1 MADGV
6 LDLSSM
12 NVAALIVKPGEVLAI
27 IDTKGTFGQGDV
39 ESLYAYLEE
48 NAPEVKIIVV
58 SGDGLQIAKVVKESG
73 VLRMEKPAIKVD
85 VCDVCGGEFVSP
97 VELHH
102 SEEECNLNTLA
113 QRGRN
118 E

>member
-6 LDLSSM
+6 LDLSSIGL
-12 NVAALIVKPGEVLAI
+12 AALIVKPGEVLAI
-27 IDTKGTFGQGDV
+27 IDTAGTFGEGDV

-58 SGDGLQIAKVVKESG
+58 SGEGLQIAKIVQDSRDVNTSSG
-73 VLRMEKPAIKVD
+73 FGVY
-85 VCDVCGGEFVSP
+85 
-97 VELHH
+97 
-102 SEEECNLNTLA
+102 
-113 QRGRN
+113 RN